1 MKRNPQKK
9 LAVINDLSG
18 YGRCSLS
25 VILPIVSAMKI
36 QCCPVVTSIL
46 SNHTGYSHC
55 FKEDFTKQ
63 MPEYISHWKQIGME
77 FDGILTGYLGSKE
90 QIDIV
95 IDFITSFAK
104 DTLIVVDP
112 VMGDHGKRYQ
122 SFTEEHCEK
131 MKELVKKAHI
141 LTPNITEACILT
153 NTPYKTNW
161 SEKEIEEICKKLQ
174 TFGVKIII
182 ITGVFVAGVF
192 YNYIKDGEAPIT
204 VIKEEK
210 VGENRPGTGDIFTS
224 IVMGSVM
231 NHQTVISGVKKAS
244 HFVKQCIEQSER
256 WNIPIEDG
264 VCFEEFLYT
273 L

>member
-1 MKRNPQKK
+1 
-9 LAVINDLSG
+9 
-18 YGRCSLS
+18 
-25 VILPIVSAMKI
+25 
-36 QCCPVVTSIL
+36 
-46 SNHTGYSHC
+46 
-55 FKEDFTKQ
+55 
-63 MPEYISHWKQIGME
+63 
-77 FDGILTGYLGSKE
+77 
-90 QIDIV
+90 
-95 IDFITSFAK
+95 
-104 DTLIVVDP
+104 
-112 VMGDHGKRYQ
+112 MGDHGKRYQ

-174 TFGVKIII
+174 TFGVKLII
-182 ITGVFVAGVF
+182 ITGVFVDGLF

-256 WNIPIEDG
+256 WKIPIEDG